1 MSRMF
6 YAARA
11 FDQDI
16 SSWDVS
22 HVKSMEDMFAGTR
35 LSIDNYD
42 ALLMGWDAQN
52 LQPDVNFN
60 GGDSTYCKGEAAR
73 QHMIDADGWTI
84 TDWGKSCTPID
95 VRNLWLP
102 LVQY

>member
-22 HVKSMEDMFAGTR
+22 HVKSMEDMFADAR

-52 LQPDVNFN
+52 L
-60 GGDSTYCKGEAAR
+60 
-73 QHMIDADGWTI
+73 
-84 TDWGKSCTPID
+84 
-95 VRNLWLP
+95 
-102 LVQY
+102 